1 MHAFAAMLLTLRI
14 GLVPSPT
21 DGAVLSIRETALQA
35 AQDVAAR
42 DTFVAFGAPSRG
54 GALRAAF
61 HRPEAPLAVQE
72 GWAAPAL
79 VADVQKEQQRQR
91 WRSAIAET
99 LNGNQKIANAAMW
112 LAAAPL
118 RLKVSPERVFVAI
131 TIRTP

>member
-1 MHAFAAMLLTLRI
+1 MHSFVAMLLSLRI

-21 DGAVLSIRETALQA
+21 DGAVLSLRETTLQA
-35 AQDVAAR
+35 AHHVVER
-42 DTFVAFGAPSRG
+42 DTFVAHVTPTRG

-61 HRPEAPLAVQE
+61 HRPEAPLAAQE

-79 VADVQKEQQRQR
+79 VADVQKEQQRER
-91 WRSAIAET
+91 WRSAIAQT
-99 LNGNQKIANAAMW
+99 LNGNQKVANAAMW